1 MQAVELRERLR
12 QLEAEA
18 ADLQGPSAIEMQQS
32 AVEGMEAACVST
44 SDGFAAARGS
54 PARPGASLSKPATA
68 LKHTQ
73 ASLIR
78 LSEMLRRKDTEIEVL
93 KRTVN
98 AECKERVRLL
108 ALVQSQ
114 PASIVPT
121 SSDNHSQQPQALVA
135 RASSAEEAWCGA
147 GSHKRP
153 GIRAKR

>member
-32 AVEGMEAACVST
+32 AVEGMEAACVSI

-54 PARPGASLSKPATA
+54 PARPGASSPSKPATA

-98 AECKERVRLL
+98 AECNYTTHPHTK
-108 ALVQSQ
+108 
-114 PASIVPT
+114 P
-121 SSDNHSQQPQALVA
+121 
-135 RASSAEEAWCGA
+135 RAT
-147 GSHKRP
+147 
-153 GIRAKR
+153 